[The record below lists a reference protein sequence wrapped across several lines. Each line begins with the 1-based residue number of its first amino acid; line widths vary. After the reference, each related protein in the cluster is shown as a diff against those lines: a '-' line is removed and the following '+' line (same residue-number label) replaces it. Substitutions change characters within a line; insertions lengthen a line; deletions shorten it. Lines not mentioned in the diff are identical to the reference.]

1 MSPRRRTLLRTV
13 KISLLIAGLALMCAS
28 CGDTKKVPDA
38 YASMAKNKMVRIA
51 TNPFNVPF
59 ETAAGTGVEGYDI
72 DLGEAIAK
80 DLNYPSKWIQWAQ
93 FEKLFELLKNGEVE
107 MIISSV
113 ATTDDRKKDFAFSDP
128 YFDSSNTIARRRD
141 NLAIKD
147 LASLAGKKV
156 GVMGYR
162 TAEAFME
169 QQKTAA
175 NVTLTKFTTLDEALG
190 ALNRGELDAV
200 VGDKPIM
207 TFSIAKNYSTNLIT
221 TDVELNHYQY
231 AVVVRPEET
240 KLLASINATIRRLKE
255 SDQLQVEYDKWFGS
269 VLKEAS
275 QDIAKIEEQEKLKNS
290 PKTLSVVLI
299 KEAGNQVR
307 LDRLDGFNATLKG
320 ANGTFTSTAINTN
333 EAGDRGNCRFPGAI
347 PPGEYVFSLTRI
359 GVSQAITIEKKPVT
373 ALTVTLTF
381 RKNQNLDMDWK

>member
-1 MSPRRRTLLRTV
+1 MRTV
-13 KISLLIAGLALMCAS
+13 KFSLLIAGLALFCVH

-59 ETAAGTGVEGYDI
+59 ETAAGTGVEGFDV

-80 DLNYPSKWIQWAQ
+80 DLNYQTKWIQHAQ
-93 FEKLFELLKNGEVE
+93 FGKLFEFLKGGEVE

-113 ATTDDRKKDFAFSDP
+113 SISDELKKEFAFSEP
-128 YFDSSNTIARRRD
+128 YFDSSNTIAHRRD

-156 GVMGYR
+156 GVQVAR
-162 TAEAFME
+162 AAEAFME
-169 QQKTAA
+169 KQRTAT
-175 NVTLTKFTTLDEALG
+175 NVMLTKFPTLDEALG

-221 TDVELNHYQY
+221 TDVELNQNQY
-231 AVVVRPEET
+231 AVVVRPQEA
-240 KLLASINATIRRLKE
+240 KLLASINATIRRLK
-255 SDQLQVEYDKWFGS
+255 DAHQLEGWYDKWFGS

-275 QDIAKIEEQEKLKNS
+275 KDIAKIEAQEKLKNA
-290 PKTLSVVLI
+290 PKSLSVSLV
-299 KEAGNQVR
+299 KEAGSTVR
-307 LDRLDGFNATLKG
+307 FDRLDGFNTTLTG
-320 ANGTFTSTAINTN
+320 PNGTFTSTPINTN
-333 EAGDRGNCRFPGAI
+333 EAGTSGSCKFTSPI
-347 PPGEYVFSLTRI
+347 PPGEYKFNLSRVLGNSPT
-359 GVSQAITIEKKPVT
+359 VTIEKRPVT
-373 ALTVTLTF
+373 AITVILTF
-381 RKNQNLDMDWK
+381 KKSGGLDIDFR

>member
-1 MSPRRRTLLRTV
+1 MRTV
-13 KISLLIAGLALMCAS
+13 KISLLIAGLALMCVH
-28 CGDTKKVPDA
+28 CGDTKKIPDA

-59 ETAAGTGVEGYDI
+59 ETAAGTGVEGLDI

-80 DLNYPSKWIQWAQ
+80 DLSYSTKWIQFAQ
-93 FEKLFELLKNGEVE
+93 FDKLFELLKNGEVE

-113 ATTDDRKKDFAFSDP
+113 AITDELKKDFAFSEP

-147 LASLAGKKV
+147 LTSLAGKKV
-156 GVMGYR
+156 GVMAYR
-162 TAEAFME
+162 TAETFME
-169 QQKTAA
+169 KQKTAP
-175 NVTLTKFTTLDEALG
+175 NVTLTKFPTLDEALG

-221 TDVELNHYQY
+221 TDVELNQYEY
-231 AVVVRPEET
+231 AVVVRPEEK
-240 KLLASINATIRRLKE
+240 KLLASINATIRKLKE
-255 SDQLQVEYDKWFGS
+255 ANQLQVEYDKWFGS

-275 QDIAKIEEQEKLKNS
+275 KDIAKIEEQEKLKNL

-299 KEAGNQVR
+299 KEAGNQVK

-320 ANGTFTSTAINTN
+320 AGGTFTSTAINTN
-333 EAGDRGNCRFPGAI
+333 EAGDRGNCKFPTPI
-347 PPGEYVFSLTRI
+347 PPGEYVFILARI
-359 GVSQAITIEKKPVT
+359 GVSQTITIEKKPVT
-373 ALTVTLTF
+373 AFTVTLSF